1 MLDTSSWPR
10 KTLGVVDEL
19 HLDPQNVR
27 LETTSTQIE
36 ADIIEDLFDNEGAF
50 ELVEAISQIGYLTHE
65 IPIVVKQRGKY
76 IVVEGNRRLAALKAI
91 QNPMIVPGYQSRV
104 TALAKSMGAQRDKLK
119 QIEVLVAPNRQHA
132 NQVIAALHTSNPRKS
147 WTPARQAAFFQA
159 QIDAG
164 RKYKD
169 LLTRYPTI
177 DVPKFVLRARLVN
190 RMKAAVK
197 SDADLSD
204 FTESKGFKS
213 GYSTLT
219 RIFEA
224 KDFRDVT
231 GIDLDANGNLD
242 TALAD
247 DQFDS
252 TLVLIVRGMQ
262 DGTINTRTI
271 NTVGSPRFTQ
281 LMSEIRTAVGMPVT
295 PPTPGGGS
303 GAPTPGAPT
312 PGGGKGSTGK
322 GGKGGKTAKK
332 STPQP
337 KKTKQTVLNTGQ
349 VVAPAAYPVAVR
361 LHLEEL
367 SILNIQRTPNATFV
381 LLRATLEKSVKAY
394 AEAKGVDIATT
405 KYQTNGRVQLHNC
418 LNWLVE
424 HFQKNGPQVLVDPAK
439 KLQGGRLAEFSGT
452 KAALNAVNHNQNYHA
467 DADDVVTAWNSMD
480 AVMRELMKP

>member
-1 MLDTSSWPR
+1 MVND
-10 KTLGVVDEL
+10 L
-19 HLDPQNVR
+19 HLDPLNVR

-50 ELVEAISQIGYLTHE
+50 DLVEAISQIGYLTHE

-104 TALAKSMGAQRDKLK
+104 TVLAKSMGTQRDRLK
-119 QIEVLVAPNRQHA
+119 QIEVLVAPNRQQA

-242 TALAD
+242 TVLTD
-247 DQFDS
+247 DQFDATS
-252 TLVLIVRGMQ
+252 ELIVRGMQ

-281 LMSEIRTAVGMPVT
+281 LMSEIRTAIGMPTAT
-295 PPTPGGGS
+295 PPAPGGGS
-303 GAPTPGAPT
+303 GGPSPGAPA
-312 PGGGKGSTGK
+312 PGGGKGGT
-322 GGKGGKTAKK
+322 GKGGKTAKK
-332 STPQP
+332 SPPP
-337 KKTKQTVLNTGQ
+337 KKTKQTVLNTGHI
-349 VVAPAAYPVAVR
+349 VAPAAYPVAVR

-381 LLRATLEKSVKAY
+381 LLRATLEKSIKAY
-394 AEAKGVDIATT
+394 AEAKGVDISTT
-405 KYQTNGRVQLHNC
+405 RHQTHGRVQLHNC

-424 HFQKNGPQVLVDPAK
+424 HLQKNGPKVLVDPAK
-439 KLQGGRLAEFSGT
+439 KLQGGRLAEFTGT